1 MLARRRKGRAFD
13 SLLSV
18 LVFLVLLLE
27 DTDSTELNR
36 RLGHDFDVLGDVCF
50 GIDGVWWQEHFSDR
64 RLQRKLH
71 KDEEDDVSGS
81 GGGSGRGARMGEAER
96 GQF

>member
-36 RLGHDFDVLGDVCF
+36 RLGRDFDVRDDVCF
-50 GIDGVWWQEHFSDR
+50 GIDGVWWQEHLSDR

-71 KDEEDDVSGS
+71 KDEEDDARGS
-81 GGGSGRGARMGEAER
+81 GDGSGRGARMGEAER